1 MMMRKFASTSTMK
14 VLSQSKCSSL
24 LSSSGLKSAQVPALS
39 LMNGMSVRHVQ
50 SSREMSE
57 LQMNNR
63 MFITKKVLDKQVEI
77 MKNDKI
83 SDNLKQSD
91 KFVYRHMGNSENSTR
106 RMLDFL
112 KFDDMDK
119 FIDSVVPESIRLTK
133 D

>member
-1 MMMRKFASTSTMK
+1 
-14 VLSQSKCSSL
+14 
-24 LSSSGLKSAQVPALS
+24 
-39 LMNGMSVRHVQ
+39 
-50 SSREMSE
+50 MSE

-91 KFVYRHMGNSENSTR
+91 TFVYRHMGNSENSTR

-119 FIDSVVPESIRLTK
+119 FIDSVVPE
-133 D
+133 

>member
-1 MMMRKFASTSTMK
+1 
-14 VLSQSKCSSL
+14 
-24 LSSSGLKSAQVPALS
+24 
-39 LMNGMSVRHVQ
+39 MNGMSVRHVQ

-91 KFVYRHMGNSENSTR
+91 TFVYRHMGNSENSTR

-119 FIDSVVPESIRLTK
+119 FIDSVVPE
-133 D
+133 